1 MEKVAKGIIV
11 DRDAVVNSLCRE
23 LSTRENEVTGWIVF
37 GITNKR
43 IAREMGVT
51 ERTDKA
57 HLSNSFQKIP
67 VSDRLVLALLMKGEL
82 PKRVR
87 VNFQ

>member
-1 MEKVAKGIIV
+1 MEKVVEEITV

-23 LSTRENEVTGWIVF
+23 FSTSENWLARWVGRS
-37 GITNKR
+37 ITNKR

-51 ERTDKA
+51 EPTDKA
-57 HLSNSFQKIP
+57 PISNIFQKML
-67 VSDRLVLALLMKGEL
+67 VSDRLELVLLMKGEL

-87 VNFQ
+87 VNLQ